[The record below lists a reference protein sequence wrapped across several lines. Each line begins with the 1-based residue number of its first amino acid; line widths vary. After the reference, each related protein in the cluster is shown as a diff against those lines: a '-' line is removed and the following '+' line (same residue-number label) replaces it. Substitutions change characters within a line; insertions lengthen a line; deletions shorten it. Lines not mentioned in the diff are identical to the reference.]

1 MAANN
6 KTRKFLIATHG
17 ALAKGISSSLDI
29 IAGQME
35 NVHLIQAYLDENKS
49 IEEELKSLVGDQRE
63 EEEWVIFSDL
73 LGGSIT
79 NQILRVA
86 LRENVHVV
94 AGFNLP
100 VVLDILLADAE
111 SPLEAV
117 IEQAIINAR
126 EQLVYVNKLINQ
138 KKGEGS
144 YD

>member
-1 MAANN
+1 MAANS
-6 KTRKFLIATHG
+6 KIRKFLIATHG
-17 ALAKGISSSLDI
+17 ALAKGIGSSLEI

-35 NVHLIQAYLDENKS
+35 NVYFIQAYLDENKS
-49 IEEELKSLVGDQRE
+49 IEEELKELVGDQRE

-79 NQILRVA
+79 NQILRVT

-100 VVLDILLADAE
+100 VVLEILLADME

-117 IEQAIINAR
+117 IEQAIQNAR

-138 KKGEGS
+138 KKGS
-144 YD
+144 DD